1 MSEFQRHSEAW
12 KRWERKRNRDEER
25 AGAGALADRDC
36 RGSGKF
42 GTTRVL
48 RPLTRECENVLVLTV
63 KQGGFIRIGDNID
76 VVIDRFKGGAVVVGI
91 EAPRD
96 VKIVRGELV
105 PDSSV
110 QRDRDCGKD
119 GKA

>member
-1 MSEFQRHSEAW
+1 V
-12 KRWERKRNRDEER
+12 KRNRNLLPRKRNRDEER

-48 RPLTRECENVLVLTV
+48 RPLTTRRCPILVLTV

-91 EAPRD
+91 ECPEHI
-96 VKIVRGELV
+96 KILRGELV
-105 PDSSV
+105 
-110 QRDRDCGKD
+110 DRPQKGGISDANK
-119 GKA
+119 K